1 MALHLTLQERTLA
14 NPSSILLSA
23 KMMLEWLSDKYDD
36 KNLMVE
42 ARRIE
47 DSIVSMLRQD
57 KKTKD
62 IGGKLSTTEF
72 AALVAK
78 EMY

>member
-1 MALHLTLQERTLA
+1 
-14 NPSSILLSA
+14 
-23 KMMLEWLSDKYDD
+23 MLEWLSDKYDD

>member
-1 MALHLTLQERTLA
+1 
-14 NPSSILLSA
+14 
-23 KMMLEWLSDKYDD
+23 MMLEWLSDKYGDR
-36 KNLMVE
+36 NLMAE

-47 DSIVSMLRQD
+47 DSIVSMLKQD

-78 EMY
+78 AMY

>member
-1 MALHLTLQERTLA
+1 
-14 NPSSILLSA
+14 
-23 KMMLEWLSDKYDD
+23 MMLEWLADKYGD
-36 KNLMVE
+36 KNLMTE

-47 DSIVSMLRQD
+47 DSIVNILKQD

-72 AALVAK
+72 ATLVAK
-78 EMY
+78 VMY

>member
-1 MALHLTLQERTLA
+1 MAEG
-14 NPSSILLSA
+14 
-23 KMMLEWLSDKYDD
+23 
-36 KNLMVE
+36 
-42 ARRIE
+42 RRIE
-47 DSIVSMLRQD
+47 DSIISMLKQD

-78 EMY
+78 GMY

>member
-1 MALHLTLQERTLA
+1 
-14 NPSSILLSA
+14 
-23 KMMLEWLSDKYDD
+23 MMLEWLSDKYGDR
-36 KNLMVE
+36 NLMAE

-47 DSIVSMLRQD
+47 DSIVSMLKQD

-72 AALVAK
+72 AAFVAK
-78 EMY
+78 AMY